1 MMSAQGL
8 VHEGRVIQRA
18 AWSSRLTLT
27 SLLAAVLA
35 FGFAGAASAETGA
48 LSREAS
54 GIAGAHL
61 LAQAKPKAKSPKTE
75 DDEFSSAPKSK
86 KDAPKGPALVPG
98 TPEFKAQEIK
108 IFTDRARAALKA
120 GDIQVAE
127 KLLESLLEVD
137 LPGTDRKAALI
148 EIAEVYASIGD
159 AVKTAA
165 IYEKLCKELPTD
177 PDLTLWLLRLGV
189 VYRETGAFKMAIARY
204 YAVIQLAMK
213 GGSANMEKYKAV
225 TREAQKEIAN
235 TYFVQGDFEQAQK
248 FYNMSLRSELTKEE
262 RALAT
267 YRSAHCTFM
276 VNDMPGAINALERF
290 LKDHSRHALG
300 AEARYMLASAYRAE
314 NRPMDAYEMVL
325 ELLKDAKAKAD
336 ADPKKWAFWQKKAG
350 NEFANGFYQTG
361 KWKEAATIYQAL
373 AAIEDSPEWLWPV
386 IYQLALCYERLS
398 VRDDGKDRALEVYK
412 YIISE
417 SEKPEVKQRKLPLSV
432 ENGVDM
438 ARYRAEHRQWR
449 ESVQRGVADLA
460 VFSIKR

>member
-1 MMSAQGL
+1 MVAL
-8 VHEGRVIQRA
+8 V
-18 AWSSRLTLT
+18 
-27 SLLAAVLA
+27 AAVLS
-35 FGFAGAASAETGA
+35 GGVLEAASAEKVASNKRASGLAGA
-48 LSREAS
+48 GVTAS
-54 GIAGAHL
+54 GIAGADL

-137 LPGTDRKAALI
+137 LPGTDRKAALV

-177 PDLTLWLLRLGV
+177 PDLTMWLLRLGV

-248 FYNMSLRSELTKEE
+248 FYNMSLRSDLTKEE

-276 VNDMPGAINALERF
+276 LNDMSGAINALERF
-290 LKDHSRHALG
+290 LKDYSRHPLG

-314 NRPMDAYEMVL
+314 NRTMDAYEMVL
-325 ELLKDAKAKAD
+325 ELLKDAQAKAD

-350 NEFANGFYQTG
+350 NEFANGFYQTR

-373 AAIEDSPEWLWPV
+373 AALEDSPEWLWPV
-386 IYQLALCYERLS
+386 IYQLALCYEHLGI
-398 VRDDGKDRALEVYK
+398 RDDGKDRALEVYK

-417 SEKPEVKQRKLPLSV
+417 SEKPEVKQRKLPMNV
-432 ENGVDM
+432 ENVVDM
-438 ARYRAEHRQWR
+438 ARYRAEHRRWM
-449 ESVQRGVADLA
+449 ESVQRGFSDLA
-460 VFSIKR
+460 VDSILIKEK